1 MKDFLKAMI
10 GKSVEEVM
18 VVAKAEGFEFEYHAQ
33 DEDEFASIDFEVEGY
48 EVYLVFDEEGIA
60 DEWGYYSA
68 E

>member
-1 MKDFLKAMI
+1 MKEFLKAMI

-18 VVAKAEGFEFEYHAQ
+18 AMAKAEGFEFEYHAQ
-33 DEDEFASIDFEVEGY
+33 NDDELASIDFEVQGY
-48 EVYLVFDEEGIA
+48 DVYLVFDEKGIA

>member
-18 VVAKAEGFEFEYHAQ
+18 AIAKAEGFEFEYHPQ
-33 DEDEFASIDFEVEGY
+33 DEEFASIDFEVPGY
-48 EVYLVFDEEGIA
+48 DVYLVFDEKGVA

>member
-18 VVAKAEGFEFEYHAQ
+18 AIAKAEGFEFEYHAQ
-33 DEDEFASIDFEVEGY
+33 DDDELAVIEFEVQGY
-48 EVYLVFDEEGIA
+48 DVYLVFDEEGVA

>member
-18 VVAKAEGFEFEYHAQ
+18 AIAKAEGFEFEYHAQ
-33 DEDEFASIDFEVEGY
+33 DEDELASIDFEVSGY
-48 EVYLVFDEEGIA
+48 DVYLVFDEEGIA

>member
-1 MKDFLKAMI
+1 MMEFLKAMI

-18 VVAKAEGFEFEYHAQ
+18 AIAKAKGFEFEYHEQ
-33 DEDEFASIDFEVEGY
+33 TEDEFASIDFEVQGY
-48 EVYLVFDEEGIA
+48 DVYLVFDEDGVA

>member
-1 MKDFLKAMI
+1 MKEFLKAMI

-18 VVAKAEGFEFEYHAQ
+18 AMAKAEGFEFEYHAQ
-33 DEDEFASIDFEVEGY
+33 DGDELASIDFEVQGY